1 MLRRDTA
8 EGAASCT
15 AQAGCVH
22 PWAASPWL
30 RALAFALVVLALL
43 VLLTAPAARG
53 AAAGPGDSLWIH
65 WLDGTDHTLD
75 AAYHVAEAPDGS
87 LYAAGVTNDDWN
99 AAADI
104 LLVRKTPSGGAG
116 SWSRVWDGPA
126 LNADWAADL
135 VVDGSS
141 NAIVAGQSLSVAKQ
155 QDWVLVKYSPAG
167 TILWET
173 LWGGV
178 GVDVAIAAV
187 ADKAGNVYVC
197 GTADGSS
204 TSSDWSVVKFRAKNG
219 TVAWAYTYAGP
230 AADTSG
236 DMPLAMDIDAAGN
249 LYVSGTSDNKL
260 GVRDAVV
267 LKISPSGTRLW
278 ARRIDGPSHLEDEGG
293 TIVAAP
299 AGGAYVAVS
308 SWTGTATNRLLLVR
322 LTASG
327 RYAWASKWKAWDD
340 TKVAGITSTEGLALD
355 GDGDLYVAGYS
366 FDPNVTDQRGFVQKR
381 SPGGSLR
388 WVRYYR
394 PAGVEYSAFF
404 ALAVSSAGRVW
415 VAGNAKPTS
424 GTDDWL
430 LARYETNGTR
440 AWVSTYDTPSHLA
453 DRAMALTL
461 CGTKSLFAAGVT
473 EGTTSYDDA
482 ATAKYLR

>member
-1 MLRRDTA
+1 MVRRDTTD
-8 EGAASCT
+8 GAASST
-15 AQAGCVH
+15 AQAGHAH

-30 RALAFALVVLALL
+30 RVWAFALCVLALL
-43 VLLTAPAARG
+43 VLLSAPAARG

-75 AAYHVAEAPDGS
+75 AAYRVAEAPDGS
-87 LYAAGVTNDDWN
+87 LYAAGVTNDNWDT
-99 AAADI
+99 AADI
-104 LLVRKTPSGGAG
+104 LLIRQTPSSGTG

-141 NAIVAGQSLSVAKQ
+141 NAIVVGQSLSVAKQ
-155 QDWVLVKYSPAG
+155 QDWALVKYSPAG
-167 TILWET
+167 AVLWET

-178 GVDVAIAAV
+178 SVDVPLAAV

-204 TSSDWSVVKFRAKNG
+204 TSSDWKIVKFRAKNG
-219 TVAWAYTYAGP
+219 TVAWAFTYTGP
-230 AADTSG
+230 ASDSSG

-249 LYVSGTSDNKL
+249 LYVSGTSANKA
-260 GVRDAVV
+260 GIRDAVV
-267 LKISPSGTRLW
+267 LKVSPSGTRLW
-278 ARRIDGPSHLEDEGG
+278 ARRMDGPSHLEDEGG
-293 TIVAAP
+293 TIVAVP

-308 SWTGTATNRLLLVR
+308 SWTGAATNRLLLVR

-355 GDGDLYVAGYS
+355 DDGDLYVAGYS

-381 SPGGSLR
+381 SPNGALR

-394 PAGVEYSAFF
+394 PSGVEYSAFYDF
-404 ALAVSSAGRVW
+404 AVSSIGRLW
-415 VAGNAKPTS
+415 VAGVLKPTG
-424 GTDDWL
+424 GTEDWL
-430 LARYETNGTR
+430 LCRYESDGTR
-440 AWVSTYDTPSHLA
+440 TWVSTYDTPSHLA
-453 DRAMALTL
+453 DRAMAITL
-461 CGTKSLFAAGVT
+461 CGTKSLFAAGVM
-473 EGTTSYDDA
+473 EGTASYDDA